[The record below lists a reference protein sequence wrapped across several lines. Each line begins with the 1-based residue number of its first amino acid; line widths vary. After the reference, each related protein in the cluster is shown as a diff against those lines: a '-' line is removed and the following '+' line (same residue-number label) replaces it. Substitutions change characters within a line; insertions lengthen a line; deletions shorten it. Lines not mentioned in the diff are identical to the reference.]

1 MLLQQVAETR
11 HILRD
16 HDVSRALG
24 VGAAPHEHVAQQ
36 LRLAVDVLH
45 RAVQLLLRLLA
56 LDDLARVVQH
66 RARNTALLG
75 IHLAILR
82 VAFAGVILSVS
93 RTLSVSRILS
103 RITARVQVV
112 EAHVQ
117 LLLEL
122 PNF

>member
-82 VAFAGVILSVS
+82 VALFAGVILSVS
-93 RTLSVSRILS
+93 RTLS